1 MSGSQP
7 SRILVV
13 GAGFVGAAVGAAM
26 SARGV
31 EAVLVDIPTHPW
43 LADRDAASRAIGL
56 HERIASCER
65 RTASVEAR
73 LEELG
78 RKRIGREE
86 AEAAFADF
94 DGIWR
99 AMTPWERRRVARL
112 LIERVDYDDEA
123 ESIEVTFRPDSI
135 RAFADRALEEAA

>member
-1 MSGSQP
+1 MNKLEITGEQGRLTVTDGSKIHFQRNRVPMSK
-7 SRILVV
+7 
-13 GAGFVGAAVGAAM
+13 FCM
-26 SARGV
+26 
-31 EAVLVDIPTHPW
+31 
-43 LADRDAASRAIGL
+43 
-56 HERIASCER
+56 
-65 RTASVEAR
+65 
-73 LEELG
+73 
-78 RKRIGREE
+78 E

-94 DGIWR
+94 EGIWR